1 MPVTFWCWTLAALTL
16 IGIPPT
22 SAFLSKWYI
31 ATGALSST
39 GVATGGISAVL
50 SWLAP
55 VILLVSALLT
65 AGYLLPLSVNGFFPG
80 RDFKRESVPRLD
92 TECAFALPVC
102 IFAAVAVLL
111 GLYAAPLIHFIT
123 QISL

>member
-31 ATGALSST
+31 ATGALASGAAS
-39 GVATGGISAVL
+39 GLHAVL

-55 VILLVSALLT
+55 VVLLVSALLT
-65 AGYLLPLSVNGFFPG
+65 AGYLLPVTTGGFFPG
-80 RDFKRESVPRLD
+80 RDFNRKKILYLD
-92 TECAFALPVC
+92 GDRALTIPLC
-102 IFAAVAVLL
+102 IFTAVAVLL
-111 GLYAAPLIHFIT
+111 GVYAAPLIQFVT